1 MSDSIIE
8 EDDEDDYGDDG
19 FESSQIREEESKI
32 LDSKPSTISDDY
44 GDDFEDSTQGSPIKL
59 GESITSTGDDYGDDF
74 E

>member
-1 MSDSIIE
+1 MI
-8 EDDEDDYGDDG
+8 
-19 FESSQIREEESKI
+19 
-32 LDSKPSTISDDY
+32 